1 MKKLMFSSAFYT
13 LLGMLSGLFYR
24 EMSKGENFSGYSQL
38 NVTHTHL
45 LVLGTI
51 MFLIFMVIEYQL
63 KLTKNSKLFNSFFYL
78 FHLGILVTVAMQ
90 YVNGIATIKGFSFSV
105 SPAIAGIAGLGHI
118 MISIAFILFF
128 VLLNKRINAN
138 SNKIK

>member
-1 MKKLMFSSAFYT
+1 
-13 LLGMLSGLFYR
+13 MLSGLLYS

-90 YVNGIATIKGFSFSV
+90 YVNGIATIKGFSV

>member
-63 KLTKNSKLFNSFFYL
+63 KLTKNSKLFNSFFYI

-90 YVNGIATIKGFSFSV
+90 YINGIVTIKGFSV

-128 VLLNKRINAN
+128 VLLNKRINTN
-138 SNKIK
+138 SNKLK

>member
-1 MKKLMFSSAFYT
+1 MYSSALYT

-24 EMSKGENFSGYSQL
+24 EMSKGENFNGYSQL
-38 NVTHTHL
+38 NVTHTHF

-51 MFLIFMVIEYQL
+51 MFLIFMIIEHQL
-63 KLTKNSKLFNSFFYL
+63 KLTKNMKLFNYFFYI
-78 FHLGILVTVAMQ
+78 FHLGLLVTVAMQ
-90 YVNGIATIKGFSFSV
+90 FINGIATMKDFSV

-118 MISIAFILFF
+118 LITIAFILFF

-138 SNKIK
+138 ANKIR

>member
-1 MKKLMFSSAFYT
+1 MKKLMYSSAFYT
-13 LLGMLSGLFYR
+13 LLGLLSGLFYR
-24 EMSKGENFSGYSQL
+24 EMSKAENFTGYSQL

-63 KLTKNSKLFNSFFYL
+63 KLTKHKQLFNSFFYI
-78 FHLGILVTVAMQ
+78 FHLGVLVTVAMQ
-90 YVNGIATIKGFSFSV
+90 FVNGIAAMKGFSV

-118 MISIAFILFF
+118 MITLAFILFF
-128 VLLNKRINAN
+128 VLLNKRINAVTTK
-138 SNKIK
+138 SK

>member
-63 KLTKNSKLFNSFFYL
+63 KLTKNSKLFNSFL
-78 FHLGILVTVAMQ
+78 DR
-90 YVNGIATIKGFSFSV
+90 KSV
-105 SPAIAGIAGLGHI
+105 
-118 MISIAFILFF
+118 
-128 VLLNKRINAN
+128 V
-138 SNKIK
+138 

>member
-1 MKKLMFSSAFYT
+1 MYSSALYT

-24 EMSKGENFSGYSQL
+24 EMSKGEKFNGYSQL
-38 NVTHTHL
+38 NVTHTHF

-51 MFLIFMVIEYQL
+51 MFLIFMIIEHQL
-63 KLTKNSKLFNSFFYL
+63 KLTKNMKLFNYFFYI
-78 FHLGILVTVAMQ
+78 FHLGLLVTVAMQ
-90 YVNGIATIKGFSFSV
+90 FINGIATMKDFSV

-118 MISIAFILFF
+118 LITIAFILFF

-138 SNKIK
+138 ANKIR

>member
-1 MKKLMFSSAFYT
+1 MKKLMLSSAFYT

-63 KLTKNSKLFNSFFYL
+63 KLTKNSKLFNSFFYI

-90 YVNGIATIKGFSFSV
+90 YINGIATITGFSV
-105 SPAIAGIAGLGHI
+105 SPAIAGVAGLGHI

-138 SNKIK
+138 SNKLK

>member
-1 MKKLMFSSAFYT
+1 
-13 LLGMLSGLFYR
+13 
-24 EMSKGENFSGYSQL
+24 MSKGENFSGYSQL

-51 MFLIFMVIEYQL
+51 MFLIFVVIEYQL

-90 YVNGIATIKGFSFSV
+90 YVNGIATIKGFSV

>member
-24 EMSKGENFSGYSQL
+24 EMSKAENFSGYSQL

-51 MFLIFMVIEYQL
+51 MFLIFMVIEHQL
-63 KLTKNSKLFNSFFYL
+63 KLTQHHTLFNYFFYVYHIGVL
-78 FHLGILVTVAMQ
+78 LTVAMQ
-90 YVNGIATIKGFSFSV
+90 FVNGIATMKGYEV
-105 SPAIAGIAGLGHI
+105 SPAIAGISGLGHI
-118 MISIAFILFF
+118 AISIAFILFY
-128 VLLNKRINAN
+128 VLLNKSINVN
-138 SNKIK
+138 SK

>member
-1 MKKLMFSSAFYT
+1 MLSSAFYT

-38 NVTHTHL
+38 NITHTHL

-63 KLTKNSKLFNSFFYL
+63 KLTKNSKLFNSFFYI

-90 YVNGIATIKGFSFSV
+90 YINGIATIKGFSV

-138 SNKIK
+138 SNKLK

>member
-1 MKKLMFSSAFYT
+1 MKRLMYSSALYT

-24 EMSKGENFSGYSQL
+24 EMSKGENFNGYSQL
-38 NVTHTHL
+38 NVTHTHF

-51 MFLIFMVIEYQL
+51 MFLIFMIIEHQL
-63 KLTKNSKLFNSFFYL
+63 KLTKNMKLFNYFFYI
-78 FHLGILVTVAMQ
+78 FHLGLLVTVAMQ
-90 YVNGIATIKGFSFSV
+90 FINGIATMKDFSV

-118 MISIAFILFF
+118 LITIAFILFF

-138 SNKIK
+138 ANKIR

>member
-1 MKKLMFSSAFYT
+1 MKRLMYSSALYT

-24 EMSKGENFSGYSQL
+24 EMSKGENFNGYSQL
-38 NVTHTHL
+38 NVTHTHF

-51 MFLIFMVIEYQL
+51 MFLIFMIIEHQL
-63 KLTKNSKLFNSFFYL
+63 KLTKNMKLFNYFFYV
-78 FHLGILVTVAMQ
+78 FHLGLLVTVAMQ
-90 YVNGIATIKGFSFSV
+90 FINGIATMKDFSV

-118 MISIAFILFF
+118 LITIAFILFF

-138 SNKIK
+138 ANKIR